1 MSKQIKFYSV
11 YEWSG
16 GDQGMTSLLQRDG
29 MLPVQSPTEADL
41 LVFNG
46 GADIATEMYGED
58 PAMRGIPKVRSGR
71 DCQEQELYEK
81 HKGDKFFLGICRGA
95 QLLNVLNGGTLW
107 QHVDGHGKDHDMVD
121 LLTGEMYRVTSTH
134 HQMMRPAKVGQ
145 VIGIA
150 SESHVKINQ
159 GETHQCKPHEGDWE
173 DVEVVWYEDSKT
185 LCVQGHPE
193 YVPGTPFAEYV
204 IGLVRAFMNS
214 TKKGGL
220 R

>member
-1 MSKQIKFYSV
+1 MPEQVKFYSV

-16 GDQGMTSLLQRDG
+16 GDQGMTSLLRQHG
-29 MLPVQSPTEADL
+29 MTAVQSPSEADL

-46 GADIATEMYGED
+46 GADIGTEMYGED
-58 PAMRGIPKVRSGR
+58 PAMDGIPKIRSVRDR
-71 DCQEQELYEK
+71 EEQELYEK
-81 HKGDKFFLGICRGA
+81 YKGSKFFLGICRGA

-107 QHVDGHGKDHDMVD
+107 QHVDSHGRDHDMVD
-121 LLTGEMYRVTSTH
+121 LLTGAMYRVTSTH
-134 HQMMRPAKVGQ
+134 HQMMRPAKAGQ

-150 SESHVKINQ
+150 SESHVKISQ

-173 DVEVVWYEDSKT
+173 DAEVVWYKDSKT

-204 IGLVRAFMNS
+204 LDLVRAFMNS
-214 TKKGGL
+214 KKDVA
-220 R
+220 